1 MKSLLMAVGPSFRNV
16 LLLLACVSL
25 DSALAAQTISGRVQ
39 NQTTNR
45 PAAGDQVIL
54 LRLAEG
60 MQEEARTQTDAQG
73 AFVLNRNDVNAQYVI
88 RVLHQGVNYD
98 QTVAGTTPLEL
109 KVFDAVS
116 RIPGLMGNIGIVEI
130 QSEDNLLKVTEKFSI
145 ANNSVPP
152 VTQASPSNFEIS
164 APHGAKVELTEVK
177 GPGGIWVKVS
187 PEAVSGRNDVYRVN
201 FPLRPGETLFMF
213 NYELPYSGSATFRL
227 KLPYPVKGVGVVQPS
242 SMSFKALLPGTF
254 KEPLLSR
261 GLLLEKVI
269 QEPVAGEMPPFQV
282 SGRGSVPQPAA
293 SAQVAPPAT
302 FKPPSATAHAAE
314 QNPAAAS
321 ASSHGEL
328 WLMIAGI
335 FAILTLGA
343 FAFWRV
349 RRKKVAPAVAPKD
362 SLLDALKEQLFQLE
376 SDRLRGTVSAAEY
389 ASTKKALNQ
398 SIQRLLNKQSGHQ
411 VIGASKETT

>member
-1 MKSLLMAVGPSFRNV
+1 MKSLLMAVGPQFRNA
-16 LLLLACVSL
+16 LLLLACISL
-25 DSALAAQTISGRVQ
+25 NSAIAAQSVSGRVQ

-45 PAAGDQVIL
+45 PADGDQVIL
-54 LRLAEG
+54 LRLGEG
-60 MQEEARTQTDAQG
+60 MQEEARTTADAQG
-73 AFVLNRNDVNAQYVI
+73 AFVLNRNDVNAQYVV

-98 QTVAGTTPLEL
+98 QIVAGNAPLDL

-130 QSEDNLLKVTEKFSI
+130 QSEDNLLKVAEKFSI
-145 ANNSVPP
+145 ANNSTPP

-164 APHGAKVELTEVK
+164 APHGAKVELAEVK

-187 PEAVSGRNDVYRVN
+187 PEAVSGRKDVYRIN
-201 FPLRPGETLFMF
+201 FPLRPGETLFKF
-213 NYELPYSGSATFRL
+213 NYELPYSGSATFHL

-254 KEPLLSR
+254 KEPLLSN
-261 GLLLEKVI
+261 GLRLEKVI
-269 QEPVAGEMPPFQV
+269 QEPVAGEVPPFQV
-282 SGRGSVPQPAA
+282 SGRGKTPQPVT
-293 SAQVAPPAT
+293 SAQAT
-302 FKPPSATAHAAE
+302 PPSAIAHSPQ
-314 QNPAAAS
+314 QNPAVAS

-328 WLMIAGI
+328 WLMLAGTV
-335 FAILTLGA
+335 AILIVGA

-349 RRKKVAPAVAPKD
+349 RRKKVIPAVAPKD

-398 SIQRLLNKQSGHQ
+398 SIQRLLNK
-411 VIGASKETT
+411 AKAT